1 MITIRA
7 DFNRLDGRGRLVLS
21 DLVIHEQTPFEAIAS
36 CGRPI
41 WVADQLHL
49 LVSENTRHLRPN
61 HWYAGFEFVTCP
73 KALSRIRDASVD
85 V

>member
-1 MITIRA
+1 M
-7 DFNRLDGRGRLVLS
+7 LVRTAEAAS
-21 DLVIHEQTPFEAIAS
+21 DE
-36 CGRPI
+36 RRDI

-61 HWYAGFEFVTCP
+61 HRYAGFEFVTCP